1 MWMQKLTSGV
11 LRVLTPLGPRYIQP
25 SLRQRIYL
33 LWIFRHFPTLSP
45 KVLTSR
51 QQNLM
56 DSLCAA
62 QQFVS
67 LNVFDDAPVIGTLEG
82 RPASES
88 VGGES
93 ETGVREPVSRFAA
106 DRPRA

>member
-1 MWMQKLTSGV
+1 MWMQKLASGV

-25 SLRQRIYL
+25 SFGQRVYL
-33 LWIFRHFPTLSP
+33 LWIFRHFATLSP
-45 KVLTSR
+45 RVLTPR
-51 QQNLM
+51 QQQLM

-67 LNVFDDAPVIGTLEG
+67 LNAFDDAPVIGTLES
-82 RPASES
+82 RPATEA
-88 VGGES
+88 GGAE
-93 ETGVREPVSRFAA
+93 ETQVREAVSRFAA

>member
-1 MWMQKLTSGV
+1 MWMQKLASGV

-25 SLRQRIYL
+25 SFRQRVYL

-45 KVLTSR
+45 RVLTSR
-51 QQNLM
+51 QQQWM
-56 DSLCAA
+56 DALCAG

-67 LNVFDDAPVIGTLEG
+67 LKYFDDAPLIGTLES
-82 RPASES
+82 RPATDT
-88 VGGES
+88 VTGE
-93 ETGVREPVSRFAA
+93 EEARVREAVSRFAA